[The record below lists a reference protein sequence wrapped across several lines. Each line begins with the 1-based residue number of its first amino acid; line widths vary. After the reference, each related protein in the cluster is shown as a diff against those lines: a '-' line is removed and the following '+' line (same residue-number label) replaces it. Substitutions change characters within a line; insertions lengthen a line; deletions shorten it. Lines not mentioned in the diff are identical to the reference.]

1 MSTLLLKLLLLPP
14 ELLSTHAQGYAELAR
29 EVGANYL
36 CTLKNRWLMYALS
49 ALSCFLALLLG
60 GVSLLL
66 WGAFPLQD
74 APYLWVLPALP
85 LLLFLLSVLCW
96 WWARSLR
103 LEPLLERFQAQIE
116 LDILAIQQAQAT

>member
-14 ELLSTHAQGYAELAR
+14 DLLRSHAQGYAELAR

-36 CTLKNRWLMYALS
+36 CTLKNRCLMYAFS
-49 ALSCFLALLLG
+49 ALTFVLALVLA
-60 GVSLLL
+60 GVALLL

-74 APYLWVLPALP
+74 APHVWLLPAVP
-85 LLLFLLSVLCW
+85 LGFFFLSLLCW

-103 LEPLLERFQAQIE
+103 LEPPLKVFQTQIQ
-116 LDILAIQQAQAT
+116 LDVLAIQQAQAI